1 MTRASTIRGGIDLAV
16 VALLSGCAS
25 DDNRTPRAEQR
36 WVSDGPEVS
45 CINRNQ
51 IRGTNIPDSQTIN
64 FEMTNRRMFVN
75 RLPNVCPGLVA
86 NRTIKINSRTTQVC
100 SANTITILNG
110 PGGQRGATCGLGRF
124 QPVRR
129 EDVPATAVPAAPPA
143 G

>member
-1 MTRASTIRGGIDLAV
+1 MRRSLIGLAGLG
-16 VALLSGCAS
+16 LLAGCAT
-25 DDNRTPRAEQR
+25 DANRTPRAEQR
-36 WVSDGPEVS
+36 WVNDGPEVT

-51 IRGTNIPDSQTIN
+51 IRGTNFPDNQTIN
-64 FEMTNRRMFVN
+64 FEMNNRRMFVN
-75 RLPNVCPGLVA
+75 RLPNACPGLAA

-100 SANTITILNG
+100 SANTITILNA

-129 EDVPATAVPAAPPA
+129 EDMAPASTATPP